1 MEKDEIVILE
11 DRGLISISGEDAE
24 NFLQNIITN
33 NVKHV
38 SKSQSIFSALL
49 TPQGK
54 YLSEFFV
61 VKKNDEYLIDSCEIS
76 TKDIIKNLNKFK
88 LRSKVKIE
96 DLSSKYVVGVISLEK
111 FKYLQ
116 LETKS
121 SFNTISYR
129 DCPTFVDPRKSELGA
144 RILSNLDKLYLTI
157 KKLNLKITTKDKYI
171 KIAHKLGVPIE
182 GLHEMKEK
190 LFGLEANFE
199 ELNAIDFGKG
209 CYVGQEN
216 TARMRL
222 KNKLNKRLIPLETSA
237 SVSIGTKIKYQD
249 LIVGEILID
258 KPLPFALVKLNL
270 LKDKE
275 IYNINYVVD
284 GKNAKFINNK

>member
-33 NVKHV
+33 NIKHV
-38 SKSQSIFSALL
+38 SDSKSIFSALL

-61 VKKNDEYLIDSCEIS
+61 VKKNDEYLIDCCEIS

-116 LETKS
+116 SETKS
-121 SFNTISYR
+121 NFNTISYR

-157 KKLNLKITTKDKYI
+157 KKLNLKIITKDKYI
-171 KIAHKLGVPIE
+171 RGAHKLGVPIE

-199 ELNAIDFGKG
+199 ELNAIDFEKG
-209 CYVGQEN
+209 CYIGQEN

-237 SVSIGTKIKYQD
+237 NVSIGAKIKYQD
-249 LIVGEILID
+249 LIVGEILIN
-258 KPLPFALVKLNL
+258 KPMPFGLMKLNL
-270 LKDKE
+270 LKDKD
-275 IYNINYVVD
+275 IYDVNYIVD
-284 GKNAKFINNK
+284 GKNAKLINNK